1 MDLPPVSPLPSDTP
15 KPKNMMLLI
24 GGGVVALLLIAVGA
38 AALILQLTS
47 NRSNTIPQLVAGDT
61 QVYAAITPNL
71 NDLPNID
78 RLRQAFPELMDYQ
91 QSETFNAEMKEEWGV
106 TFQEDIA
113 PWIGAE
119 VGIAVS
125 GMPIDEF
132 FDVEAL
138 SMGDTPDVDE
148 EDVKAVILL
157 ATRDEK
163 AAQAFLDK
171 QRQYRESK
179 GEQFTSTETGGITI
193 YTQEG
198 DDTPGAAFALVRGH
212 VVFASSADL
221 ISAIITRD
229 PSGNETLA
237 ANPRFQRVL
246 AALSPDRIG
255 FIFVNGQPI
264 ADGIMANSEQMVA
277 DLPEATANDL
287 LDQLESVKA
296 LQGIGFSF
304 SVLADGVAFDALA
317 AFDPNGLSQATRDQ
331 LKDASTPVSGDRVA
345 NVSGDALMAISFR
358 IPPSVADQIR
368 DTIESDPEIADQVAA
383 FEQQMDIDLNRDL
396 LDWFQGEASIVLL
409 PGEDMMGSPMPVT
422 GYFAIKPNDRGAA
435 EDGMNRL
442 IAGLEMMSGGELGL
456 TDEEVGGVTWSAF
469 SPEGQAL
476 GGYGFVGDDLVIAFG
491 NRAMESA
498 AAPASALS
506 SNAAYQASTK
516 VLPNPNGGV
525 VFVNLVEVMALAEEF
540 GGIDDPE
547 VMDRLEPF
555 KAITA
560 GGMPGMNDKGVS
572 FGRLFLVISAQ

>member
-1 MDLPPVSPLPSDTP
+1 MELPPVSPLPSDTP

-38 AALILQLTS
+38 AALVLQLTG

-61 QVYAAITPNL
+61 QIYAAITPNL

-78 RLRQAFPELMDYQ
+78 RLRKAFPELMDYQ
-91 QSETFNAEMKEEWGV
+91 QSETFNAQMKEEWGV
-106 TFQEDIA
+106 TFQEDVA

-119 VGIAVS
+119 MGVAIS
-125 GMPIDEF
+125 GLPFEDILDF
-132 FDVEAL
+132 EAL
-138 SMGDTPDVDE
+138 SMGDTPNVQE
-148 EDVKAVILL
+148 GDVKAVILL

-179 GEQFTSTETGGITI
+179 GDQFTSTQTGGITI
-193 YTQEG
+193 YTQQG
-198 DDTPGAAFALVRGH
+198 DDTPGASFALVRGH
-212 VVFASSADL
+212 VVFASNAEL

-237 ANPRFQRVL
+237 ANPRFQHVL

-255 FIFVNGQPI
+255 FVFVNGEPL
-264 ADGIMANSEQMVA
+264 AKGIEANSEQLVA
-277 DLPEATANDL
+277 DMPEATANQL

-296 LQGIGFSF
+296 LQGVGFSF
-304 SVLADGVAFDALA
+304 SVLADGVAFDALSV
-317 AFDPNGLSQATRDQ
+317 FDPNGLSQATRDQ
-331 LKDASTPVSGDRVA
+331 LKDASTAVSGDRIA

-358 IPPSVADQIR
+358 IPASFADQIR
-368 DTIESDPEIADQVAA
+368 DTIASDPEIADQVAA

-409 PGEDMMGSPMPVT
+409 PGEEIMGSPMPVT

-435 EDGMNRL
+435 EDGINRL

-456 TDEEVGGVTWSAF
+456 TDAEVGGVTWSAF
-469 SPEGQAL
+469 SPEGQPL
-476 GGYGFVGDDLVIAFG
+476 GGYGFVGDDLVIGFG
-491 NRAMESA
+491 NTALEAA
-498 AAPASALS
+498 AAPTSNLS
-506 SNAAYQASTK
+506 SNVAYQAGAK
-516 VLPNPNGGV
+516 VLPNPNGGML
-525 VFVNLVEVMALAEEF
+525 FINLPDMLAMAEEF
-540 GGIDDPE
+540 GGMSDPE
-547 VMDRLEPF
+547 VTDRLAPF

-560 GGMPGMNDKGVS
+560 GGVPGMNDKGVT
-572 FGRLFLVISAQ
+572 FGRLFLVISSQ